1 MDILQERGFKEI
13 NKRCLDCNTT
23 RTPLWRGGPAGP
35 RSLCNACGIRY
46 RKKKRALLGLNRVSR
61 TEKSK
66 SKTGIDVS
74 QSGIKTLGRDMGR
87 YRIMGKQEWKIKRRE
102 EEEAAFLLM
111 VLSCGYVY
119 T

>member
-1 MDILQERGFKEI
+1 MHMNEYKEI
-13 NKRCLDCNTT
+13 NRRCVDCNTT

-46 RKKKRALLGLNRVSR
+46 RKKNMGLLGLNRDSR

-66 SKTGIDVS
+66 NKDAIDAS
-74 QSGIKTLGRDMGR
+74 GSGIKTFARDMGDLEV
-87 YRIMGKQEWKIKRRE
+87 KSKLRE

-111 VLSCGYVY
+111 ALSNSNVNVY
-119 T
+119 G